1 MAREDENSRRSL
13 RIRDELEVSA
23 TAATHLR
30 CPSALLNQTDFHEI
44 NSSYLVARQTG
55 QSERLHCFLRQ
66 ASSYLQVMIDLITGQ
81 CRARVCAENPI
92 DRPTIITEL
101 R

>member
-1 MAREDENSRRSL
+1 MAREDQNSRRSL
-13 RIRDELEVSA
+13 SIRDELEGSA

-30 CPSALLNQTDFHEI
+30 CPSVLLNQTDFHEI

-55 QSERLHCFLRQ
+55 ESERLHCFLGQ
-66 ASSYLQVMIDLITGQ
+66 ASSYLEVMIDLITGQ
-81 CRARVCAENPI
+81 CGTCVRAENPI
-92 DRPTIITEL
+92 DRPTIITKL